1 MPWNETSAMDQR
13 MHFIAD
19 YLEDFF
25 PFSELCRRY
34 GISRPTGYKWVQR
47 YVDTGAAGLMAQSR
61 RPVRCPHATS
71 SDLVEAILGRAA
83 HTRRGGPRSCWR
95 SSGDRSRIAPG
106 RHAHRLRHPQTPWP
120 GADAADA
127 APAGLCGATPDPPER
142 AQSRLDRRLQ
152 GAVQDPGWPLL
163 LPADRR
169 DGYSRFLLGCQAL
182 DAPQGQ
188 LSRPVFHRLFRTY
201 GLPRI
206 LRTDNG
212 APFASSQAL
221 GRLSQ
226 LSVWWIRLGILPERI
241 QPGCPQQNGR
251 HERLHG
257 TLKREATIPPA
268 ASRFGQQYRFTR
280 FRHEYNQERPH
291 EALGQRPPVEF
302 YQPSPRPF
310 PRKLPP
316 LHYPA
321 HWEVRRVSTNGGI
334 RWKTHRVAVSNA
346 LRQQPIGLEPID
358 DGVWEVWFGP
368 LRLGRMDERQLTIT
382 DALGKA
388 ARRKLYTML
397 PDYSVQENRCTL

>member
-127 APAGLCGATPDPPER
+127 APTGLCGATPDPPER

-169 DGYSRFLLGCQAL
+169 RRLQPLPAGVPSPRR
-182 DAPQGQ
+182 APGATE
-188 LSRPVFHRLFRTY
+188 PA
-201 GLPRI
+201 GLPPALPHLWPAPHPPHRQRRPLRLLPGAGTALPTVGLVDPARHLARAHPARLPAAEWAPRTHAWHAQAGGDDSPRRVP
-206 LRTDNG
+206 LRT
-212 APFASSQAL
+212 AIPL
-221 GRLSQ
+221 YP
-226 LSVWWIRLGILPERI
+226 LPSRI
-241 QPGCPQQNGR
+241 QPGTTPRGLGTKTSGR
-251 HERLHG
+251 VLPAFATSFSQKAAAP
-257 TLKREATIPPA
+257 TLPC
-268 ASRFGQQYRFTR
+268 
-280 FRHEYNQERPH
+280 
-291 EALGQRPPVEF
+291 ALGS
-302 YQPSPRPF
+302 SPGQ
-310 PRKLPP
+310 
-316 LHYPA
+316 Y
-321 HWEVRRVSTNGGI
+321 
-334 RWKTHRVAVSNA
+334 
-346 LRQQPIGLEPID
+346 
-358 DGVWEVWFGP
+358 
-368 LRLGRMDERQLTIT
+368 
-382 DALGKA
+382 
-388 ARRKLYTML
+388 
-397 PDYSVQENRCTL
+397 